1 MTNDLVVIGG
11 GIAGLVC
18 ALRAAERGLRVLVLE
33 KGTDPRY
40 PCNARWSGGIIHIA
54 YTDPKDAADT
64 LRAAIARNTEGATD
78 PELADVLI
86 EHVSPTIDW
95 LRSHGARF
103 IRAGLATWQNWMLA
117 PPRPLVGGIDW
128 AGRGPDVLLRQLGE
142 KLAAHGAAFR
152 LGARAVSLRMADGRC
167 IGVILDGGEEIAA
180 SAVLIADGG
189 FQSNLDMLRNHI
201 TPHPEKIKQR
211 GAATGM
217 GDGLRMAL
225 DAGAAS
231 TELDKFY
238 GHLLSRSAMQGND
251 KVWPYPE
258 LDGVATA
265 AIVVTEAGERFT
277 DEGQGGIAMAN
288 ALARAENPMG
298 ATIICDSAIWD
309 GPGKSAR
316 IPANPQVERGGGT
329 IHRADTLAGLAG
341 KAGLPE
347 AALEQTVAAYNAA
360 CASGGLGGLT
370 PARRADKYTPMPIM
384 KAPFLAIP
392 VCAGITY
399 TMGGIAIDGHAR
411 VRHRDGGIIP
421 GLYAAGSATGGIE
434 GGKLAGYI
442 GGLSKAATFGF
453 RAAEHAVEWVKPNG
467 ATSGAKGAATA

>member
-1 MTNDLVVIGG
+1 MTYDLVVIGG
-11 GIAGLVC
+11 GIAGLVGG
-18 ALRAAERGLRVLVLE
+18 LRAAERGLRVVVLE

-40 PCNARWSGGIIHIA
+40 PCNARWSGGIFHIG
-54 YTDPKDAADT
+54 YTDPKDPPET

-78 PELADVLI
+78 PALAAALI
-86 EHVSPTIDW
+86 EHTSPTLDW
-95 LRSHGARF
+95 LRGQGARF

-117 PPRPLVGGIDW
+117 PPRPLTGGIDW
-128 AGRGPDVLLRQLGE
+128 AGRGPDVLLRQLSE
-142 KLAAHGAAFR
+142 KLSSHGATMR
-152 LGARAVSLRMADGRC
+152 LGARATNLCMEAGRC
-167 IGVILDGGEEIAA
+167 TGVILDDGEIIAA
-180 SAVLIADGG
+180 NAVLIADGG
-189 FQSNLDMLRNHI
+189 FQSNLDMLRQHI
-201 TPHPEKIKQR
+201 TPHPEKVKQR
-211 GAATGM
+211 GAGTGM

-225 DAGAAS
+225 QAGAAA

-238 GHLLSRSAMQGND
+238 GHLLSRSAIEGND

-265 AIVVTEAGERFT
+265 GILVDETATRFT
-277 DEGQGGIAMAN
+277 DEGLGGIAMAN
-288 ALARAENPMG
+288 TLARAHNPLG
-298 ATIICDSAIWD
+298 ATIIADSAIWD

-329 IHRADTLAGLAG
+329 IHRADTISSLAA
-341 KAGLPE
+341 KAGLP
-347 AALEQTVAAYNAA
+347 AAVLEQTIATYNAA
-360 CASGGLGGLT
+360 CAAGTLNAVGRT
-370 PARRADKYTPMPIM
+370 ADRYKPLPIL

-411 VRHRDGGIIP
+411 VKHRDGGTIP

-453 RAAEHAVEWVKPNG
+453 RAAEHAVEWVQQG
-467 ATSGAKGAATA
+467 ASAA

>member
-1 MTNDLVVIGG
+1 MSGQNYDLVVIGG
-11 GIAGLVC
+11 GIAGLVGG
-18 ALRAAERGLRVLVLE
+18 LRAAERGLRVQVLE
-33 KGTDPRY
+33 KGADPRY
-40 PCNARWSGGIIHIA
+40 PCNARWSGGIIHIG
-54 YTDPKDAADT
+54 YTDPKDTDEK
-64 LRAAIARNTEGATD
+64 LRAAIALNTDGATD
-78 PELADVLI
+78 PELAEILVR
-86 EHVSPTIDW
+86 HVSPTIDW
-95 LRSHGARF
+95 LRGQGARF

-128 AGRGPDVLLRQLGE
+128 AGRGPDVLLRQLGD
-142 KLAAHGAAFR
+142 KLAAVGAPIR
-152 LGARAVSLRMADGRC
+152 LGARATALHMVDGVC
-167 IGVILDGGEEIAA
+167 TGVLLANGEEIAA
-180 SAVLIADGG
+180 RAVLIADGG
-189 FQSNLDMLRNHI
+189 FQSNLDMLRAHI
-201 TPHPEKIKQR
+201 TARPEKIKQR
-211 GAATGM
+211 GAGTGM

-225 DAGAAS
+225 AAGAAV

-238 GHLLSRSAMQGND
+238 GHLLSRSAMDGND

-265 AIVVTEAGERFT
+265 GILVNESGVRFT

-288 ALARAENPMG
+288 ALARADNPLC
-298 ATIICDSAIWD
+298 ATIIADNAIWE

-329 IHRADTLAGLAG
+329 IHRANSLAELAAKAGLA
-341 KAGLPE
+341 AP
-347 AALEQTVAAYNAA
+347 ALEQTVSTYNAA
-360 CASGGLGGLT
+360 CAAGTLRTLDRTST
-370 PARRADKYTPMPIM
+370 RYAPMPILRS
-384 KAPFLAIP
+384 PFLAIP

-411 VRHRDGGIIP
+411 VKHRDGGIIG

-453 RAAEHAVEWVKPNG
+453 RAAEHAAEWLKQG
-467 ATSGAKGAATA
+467 ARVA